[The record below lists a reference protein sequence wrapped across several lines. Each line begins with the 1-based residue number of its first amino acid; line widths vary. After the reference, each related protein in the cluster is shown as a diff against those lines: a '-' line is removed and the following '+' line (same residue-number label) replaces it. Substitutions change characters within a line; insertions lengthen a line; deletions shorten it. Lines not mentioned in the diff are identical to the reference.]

1 MEVNQS
7 INVGLLG
14 QQCLQLTDS
23 TIDPIHAK
31 ITKINEEEYVI
42 EDKKSSKGTFV
53 FGLRIKR
60 KTIKEDTPIFL
71 GAYKTSI
78 RQLMQDVSSINLE
91 EIWNDYDKDK
101 REWERYTMMANSIR
115 MLTPILT
122 MVLTQVIGQ
131 NWIISC
137 IVLVSVMIISMIIGE
152 KVVAK
157 KNIRI
162 AELNTKMQSEYICP
176 HCHKFLGLVPYGIL
190 TDKRYCPMCGVPL
203 N

>member
-14 QQCLQLTDS
+14 QQCLRLTDS

-31 ITKINEEEYVI
+31 ITKMNETEYVI
-42 EDKKSSKGTFV
+42 EDNNSSRGTFV

-78 RQLMQDVSSINLE
+78 RQLMQDASSINLE

-101 REWERYTMMANSIR
+101 REWERYAMMANSIR

-137 IVLVSVMIISMIIGE
+137 IVLVSVMIFSMIIGE

-176 HCHKFLGLVPYGIL
+176 HCHKFLGLIPYRVL
-190 TDKRYCPMCGVPL
+190 NDKRYCPMCGVPL
-203 N
+203 V